1 LTGNRKEAV
10 EMYVSQIKRK
20 DTKKELEQG
29 MQQDIQQGKI
39 EMIRWGDSDE
49 KILACARISP
59 EELAELKEEIRRET
73 N

>member
-1 LTGNRKEAV
+1 
-10 EMYVSQIKRK
+10 MYVSQIKRK

>member
-1 LTGNRKEAV
+1 MTGNRKEAV